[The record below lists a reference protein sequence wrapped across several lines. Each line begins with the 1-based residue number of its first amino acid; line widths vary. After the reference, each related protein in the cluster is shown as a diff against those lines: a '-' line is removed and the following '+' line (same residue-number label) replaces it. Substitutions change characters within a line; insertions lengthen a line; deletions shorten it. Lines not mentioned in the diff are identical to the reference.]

1 MTAQHAEDIRNRR
14 DEAREESDR
23 SVRLP
28 IRYRDAETM
37 MAFFPL
43 PTRNVRAL
51 LPSPQLR
58 PVEAVPGYAVL
69 AFVAFEYRDTDIGP
83 YNEVA
88 VCVPVLYN
96 SPLNL
101 PLVPLL
107 LEKSY
112 PGLGFYVHH
121 LPVTTDIACRAGRT
135 ALPRPMALPLHRP
148 FD

>member
-1 MTAQHAEDIRNRR
+1 
-14 DEAREESDR
+14 
-23 SVRLP
+23 
-28 IRYRDAETM
+28 M